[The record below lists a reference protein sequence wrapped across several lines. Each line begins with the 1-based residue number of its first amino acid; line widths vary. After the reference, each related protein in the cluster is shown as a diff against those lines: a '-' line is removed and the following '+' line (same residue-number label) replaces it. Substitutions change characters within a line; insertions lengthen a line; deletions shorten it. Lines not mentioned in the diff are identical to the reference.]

1 MKSQFGLLPIKTASL
16 IAPLSLYFSGPTIAQ
31 ASDEHV
37 PASAPMS
44 SGTLNYR
51 AEVPQ
56 GSLMVSSATDDFDD
70 GGVLYY
76 APSYYVIY
84 TTTGKPVRGVE
95 NQISRSDEIPQIV
108 TLPVG
113 SYIVEARSEK
123 VGYVQVHVAIK
134 AGRRTTG
141 DLESREN
148 PTTNELLGARRA
160 APRRSGKLGAE
171 AMAQTVLKNLGNKIN
186 LNQ

>member
-56 GSLMVSSATDDFDD
+56 GSLMV
-70 GGVLYY
+70 
-76 APSYYVIY
+76 
-84 TTTGKPVRGVE
+84 
-95 NQISRSDEIPQIV
+95 
-108 TLPVG
+108 
-113 SYIVEARSEK
+113 
-123 VGYVQVHVAIK
+123 
-134 AGRRTTG
+134 
-141 DLESREN
+141 
-148 PTTNELLGARRA
+148 
-160 APRRSGKLGAE
+160 
-171 AMAQTVLKNLGNKIN
+171 
-186 LNQ
+186 